1 VRIFT
6 DNSVVTSMESI
17 STLSAFAGTW
27 VDQNASKLHEPY
39 SGFGTKSS
47 GIAASAQT
55 VDKNDT

>member
-1 VRIFT
+1 
-6 DNSVVTSMESI
+6 MESI
-17 STLSAFAGTW
+17 STPSAFAETW

-55 VDKNDT
+55 ADKNDT